1 MKNTYLCR
9 VMKCRNLI
17 LSILSLILSTSVSAQ
32 GWDVSWQAE
41 TDLLGG
47 TGSYLPFWSRTGRSG
62 IVPYSSSALFIGGV
76 DVGYNAQNGLF
87 FEAGTNLV
95 GSVESQNP
103 MHVIRSRGIVDRM
116 YVSGGWK
123 ILRLDVGMM
132 PREKSLGDLSISG
145 GDVIWSGNAR
155 NIPGINASMDWLYF
169 EKGHWFG
176 IKGNIAHYQ
185 LIDDRYVNGAMIHNK
200 EVAAKLS
207 LGKNIDIIAGFAHWA
222 QWGGNSPL
230 YGQAQINAKNFY
242 RIFMA
247 KNGGEDAS
255 LSDQLNVLGNH
266 LGREYCRIDWRASDF
281 TMTLQYDKP
290 FEDNSGMH
298 FQNSPDGIWT
308 MKFAFNNR
316 KALVTDFLYEHIRTT
331 WQSGTVHDRPA
342 TEEEMAKQDPNH
354 HYYGKVVIGGCD
366 NYFGNGE
373 YRSGWTN
380 YGRVIGLPLLLP
392 SAPNADG
399 IVTNMASTRVRGHH
413 VGLQGVV
420 MDSVPYMFKCTY
432 TRNYGRY
439 NQGETSFFA
448 ATPWQLSLGLEFEF
462 GREVTNLPLTLGV
475 GAYGDFGQLYQD
487 SVGLTLRFIYGD
499 SRSY

>member
-9 VMKCRNLI
+9 VMNCRNLI
-17 LSILSLILSTSVSAQ
+17 LSILLLILPLSASAQ
-32 GWDVSWQAE
+32 GWSVSWQAE

-47 TGSYLPFWSRTGRSG
+47 TGDYLPFWSRTGRNG
-62 IVPYSSSALFIGGV
+62 IVPCSSSALVLGGA
-76 DVGYNAQNGLF
+76 DVEYKAQNGLF
-87 FEAGTNLV
+87 FEAGANLV
-95 GSVESQNP
+95 GSVDSQNP
-103 MHVIRSRGIVDRM
+103 IHPSRARGIVDRL

-123 ILRLDVGMM
+123 MLRLDVGMLS
-132 PREKSLGDLSISG
+132 REKSLGELSISG
-145 GDVIWSGNAR
+145 GDVMWSGNAR
-155 NIPGINASMDWLYF
+155 NIPGINASSDWIYF

-176 IKGNIAHYQ
+176 VKGNIAHYQ
-185 LIDDRYVNGAMIHNK
+185 MIDNRYVQGTMIHNK
-200 EVAAKLS
+200 EVAAKIA
-207 LGKNIDIIAGFAHWA
+207 LGKNIDIIGGFAHWA

-230 YGQAQINAKNFY
+230 YGPAQITAKNFY

-247 KNGGEDAS
+247 QNGGDDAS

-266 LGREYCRIDWRASDF
+266 LGREYFRIDWRASDF

-298 FQNSPDGIWT
+298 FQNAPDGIWT
-308 MKFAFNNR
+308 MKFSFNNR
-316 KALVTDFLYEHIRTT
+316 KALVTDVLYEHIRTT

-342 TEEEMAKQDPNH
+342 TEEEMSKQDPNDY
-354 HYYGKVVIGGCD
+354 YYGKIVIGGCD

-380 YGRVIGLPLLLP
+380 CGRIIGLPLII
-392 SAPNADG
+392 PNAPGSDG
-399 IVTNMASTRVRGHH
+399 VVTSIGSTRVLGHH
-413 VGLQGVV
+413 IGIQGVV
-420 MDSVPYMFKCTY
+420 MDSVPYIFKGTY
-432 TRNYGRY
+432 TRNYGKY
-439 NQGETSFFA
+439 HQKETSFFA
-448 ATPWQLSLGLEFEF
+448 SAPWQLSLGLELEF

-475 GAYGDFGQLYQD
+475 GAYGDFGKLYQD